1 MMRIAILASG
11 SGSNAEAIIRY
22 MQGIREVEVA
32 CIVSNRRRAG
42 VLERARLYGIPSRV
56 FPRSTWENATQEV
69 LDYFSEQD
77 IDFIVLA
84 GYLQKIPDYLI
95 QAFPDRIV
103 NIHPALLPAY
113 GGKGMY
119 GMHVHRAVH
128 QNREKESGITIH
140 LVNEKYD
147 DGEIIFQARCAI
159 APEDTPEEIRSKV
172 LALEH
177 RYFPV
182 VVKYLVL
189 GIRD

>member
-42 VLERARLYGIPSRV
+42 VLERARLYVIARRV

-128 QNREKESGITIH
+128 QNREK
-140 LVNEKYD
+140 
-147 DGEIIFQARCAI
+147 
-159 APEDTPEEIRSKV
+159 
-172 LALEH
+172 
-177 RYFPV
+177 
-182 VVKYLVL
+182 
-189 GIRD
+189 